1 MTGLVDRLID
11 RGASDDGLAA
21 LEVAAGME
29 RQRAR
34 MMVRPSGGAARD
46 GRPRGPLI
54 TPTPET
60 TGANKQSNKR
70 RAPFVRLPEPRVAL
84 ASCCHRPGAW
94 RSSTSR
100 GWVGLGSSRPSPPRQ
115 RAQLSLAFGRHPP
128 AFAFAAPAL
137 LGGGGVTSRRVV
149 QARPAPKAAY
159 TPARH
164 LSLAR
169 DGWPGRA
176 LPWHVADAAPELWWL
191 DWTAGANSY

>member
-137 LGGGGVTSRRVV
+137 LGGGGVTSRGPGPAGAQSRLHAGPPP
-149 QARPAPKAAY
+149 QFGAGWLARPGAAM
-159 TPARH
+159 ARRRCC
-164 LSLAR
+164 A
-169 DGWPGRA
+169 RA
-176 LPWHVADAAPELWWL
+176 LVAGL
-191 DWTAGANSY
+191 DRCGVGV